1 MVLGYSNR
9 FMSFGIGTAWLPVCH
24 LRGLA
29 KSLPGCIAGIQGARQ
44 TFLSSCLI
52 QLPSSLWPFLSA
64 LIPIRCA
71 DADWLGPLYSLDR
84 GPYAN
89 HPTNCRSRDHD
100 AHVLPGTAL
109 VRWYKLIVNFSW
121 TGISLPR
128 SCLHLLQS
136 DDIAI
141 NYHIN
146 LACSYSGVNWGTFSW
161 RFYKTVAI
169 ALLLPPKLTQT
180 VAVVTLI
187 LQTGANEE
195 FHDFTLFPSPGCTL
209 YSLGIQDMYNS
220 WTNAVVGSWPVLPM

>member
-1 MVLGYSNR
+1 MNLSSRLSSVDYHWDDDLHEVGNRHDVLLHEKLYYPGWFLRLGVESKGGSSGWWDGWTVEN
-9 FMSFGIGTAWLPVCH
+9 GTAWLPVCH

-141 NYHIN
+141 N
-146 LACSYSGVNWGTFSW
+146 
-161 RFYKTVAI
+161 
-169 ALLLPPKLTQT
+169 
-180 VAVVTLI
+180 
-187 LQTGANEE
+187 
-195 FHDFTLFPSPGCTL
+195 
-209 YSLGIQDMYNS
+209 
-220 WTNAVVGSWPVLPM
+220 